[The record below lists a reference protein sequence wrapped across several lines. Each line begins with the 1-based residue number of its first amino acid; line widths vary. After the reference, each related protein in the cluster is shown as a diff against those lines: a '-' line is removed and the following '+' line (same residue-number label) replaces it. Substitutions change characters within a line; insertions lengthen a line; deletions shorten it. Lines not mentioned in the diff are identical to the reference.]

1 MSPSERT
8 ASSRTL
14 IVEPTAGDFPHA
26 RKRSVRLACCT
37 CTTCCFTL
45 LLGGIGGVA
54 GLISG
59 FISAKESSVD
69 VENPYAQFL
78 LSGLWFVGIILGY
91 AIVGILIG
99 GGIGF
104 GIDMLVSK

>member
-1 MSPSERT
+1 MPRSEKTRE
-8 ASSRTL
+8 APTL
-14 IVEPTAGDFPHA
+14 VVEHTTGDFPHA
-26 RKRSVRLACCT
+26 RKRGVRLACCT

-59 FISAKESSVD
+59 VMAARESSVD
-69 VENPYAQFL
+69 VENPYAQFA
-78 LSGLWFVGIILGY
+78 LSILWFL
-91 AIVGILIG
+91 AIVVGYLLIGLLIG

-104 GIDMLVSK
+104 GIDTLVSK